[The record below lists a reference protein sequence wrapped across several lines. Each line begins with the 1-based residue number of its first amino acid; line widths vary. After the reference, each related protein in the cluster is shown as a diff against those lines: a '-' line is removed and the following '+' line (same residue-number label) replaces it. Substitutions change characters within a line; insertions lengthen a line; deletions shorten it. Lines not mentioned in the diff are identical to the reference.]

1 MAHFI
6 QLSVFIG
13 RPQFIWQTLLQE
25 GERRQEAVCFLH
37 KATIIPVSVT
47 SIVNVVVYE
56 VICQVYSFQVSSSPL
71 FTLVEWICCFFFT
84 HHVNTFSTVS
94 TIIAY
99 EEKKVETPLCY
110 DILPCKTLTYKFTYK
125 QLPNFKIEWLI
136 SVITLFV
143 LLKDLQAII
152 SFQCVLPCINK
163 CLVFPPRLLI
173 MKAGQM
179 CFL

>member
-71 FTLVEWICCFFFT
+71 FTLVEWICCCFLLTMSIHSLQFQLLQPMK
-84 HHVNTFSTVS
+84 
-94 TIIAY
+94 
-99 EEKKVETPLCY
+99 KKVETPLCY